1 MCGPSLAVEGRVCA
15 SLWWAGL
22 LLQWLPCCRAQA
34 PGHMGSVVVAHGLT
48 CSMAMESSR
57 PGVKP
62 LFPVSAGRFLSTVPP
77 GNLFVFLDNSIT
89 YSEFHI
95 ST

>member
-1 MCGPSLAVEGRVCA
+1 MLHCGGQACCYNGFL
-15 SLWWAGL
+15 
-22 LLQWLPCCRAQA
+22 CCRAQA
-34 PGHMGSVVVAHGLT
+34 PGHMGSVVVAHGL
-48 CSMAMESSR
+48 MESSR

-77 GNLFVFLDNSIT
+77 GNSWFVFLDNSIT